1 MSETY
6 VYAHLP
12 QNEDI
17 GFEGRSYSVTE
28 GLLEYRGRRVL
39 YLCAEASDVT
49 FCDCSYASRL
59 VSVNV
64 KGYVTRW
71 KYESNER
78 GEALSEIEP
87 ISDEEEQRAIRDL
100 VRASHNVSAV
110 NFL

>member
-39 YLCAEASDVT
+39 YLYVEASDVT

-100 VRASHNVSAV
+100 LRASHNVSAV

>member
-1 MSETY
+1 MKY

-28 GLLEYRGRRVL
+28 GLLEYRGRSVL

-64 KGYVTRW
+64 RGYVTRW
-71 KYESNER
+71 KYESNEK

-87 ISDEEEQRAIRDL
+87 ITDEEEQRAIRDL
-100 VRASHNVSAV
+100 LRASQYMSTV